1 MSFGDLLDGGASAA
15 GMQYPYGVFASS
27 PALSLAVVRTT
38 YAPDVFFG
46 CGVALCGM
54 NFVRLRD
61 SRMCACSVFCG

>member
-54 NFVRLRD
+54 NFVR
-61 SRMCACSVFCG
+61 CG